1 MYAQAPD
8 EAHARS
14 RPAHP
19 CRTTPKQQQQQQLA
33 FAAAAEAF
41 AVEYHLMFGHVP
53 SGYLNALGQ
62 PLDAETAAVVMFMPA
77 SWASRWCWRTS
88 TASAWWACV
97 LFHSLGHARTYQ
109 APLRRAGQ
117 RRPHGVHHPAAAR
130 AGAAQWAT
138 QPPPPPARCPL
149 ERAVHNLL
157 PGGGVLAYTERSLWL
172 ACEQV
177 STW

>member
-62 PLDAETAAVVMFMPA
+62 PLDAETAAVVMFI
-77 SWASRWCWRTS
+77 
-88 TASAWWACV
+88 CV
-97 LFHSLGHARTYQ
+97 LGQ
-109 APLRRAGQ
+109 PL
-117 RRPHGVHHPAAAR
+117 
-130 AGAAQWAT
+130 
-138 QPPPPPARCPL
+138 
-149 ERAVHNLL
+149 
-157 PGGGVLAYTERSLWL
+157 VLAHLNGFSVVGLRPLPL
-172 ACEQV
+172 ARPC
-177 STW
+177 